1 MKSGSGTDK
10 TVYITAKWLQGTS
23 SSCFS
28 LKVCILPEYI
38 HTDVFIFPAR
48 NTVFGL
54 GGLNFMGFN
63 IIRIWEMASRGC
75 NLLPFWDAKLATWTH
90 SQEHETLC
98 EKVHMWAFCVE
109 SYKFLPCGLHVYGDY
124 YARSTTHQVRNNP
137 PFPSLFSY
145 ITFCAALNS
154 SLAISP
160 QRHDVFFI
168 RGPKWQNSQRQKKE
182 KNTRVCRH
190 RHDIAY

>member
-1 MKSGSGTDK
+1 M
-10 TVYITAKWLQGTS
+10 
-23 SSCFS
+23 
-28 LKVCILPEYI
+28 
-38 HTDVFIFPAR
+38 
-48 NTVFGL
+48 
-54 GGLNFMGFN
+54 
-63 IIRIWEMASRGC
+63 
-75 NLLPFWDAKLATWTH
+75 ATWTH

-160 QRHDVFFI
+160 QRHDVFLLGGQNDKI
-168 RGPKWQNSQRQKKE
+168 LRGKKRRKIPE
-182 KNTRVCRH
+182 FVATDMTSLTSFCVVMKCTYLMYPRSAEPYDADVLPWRL
-190 RHDIAY
+190 RTDESKPSLLES